1 MTNKEREIYAM
12 LLQLCFEIL
21 PKTSMRN
28 NKKINDVLA
37 LIKEH
42 LDGQQWIKG
51 KQRVANTVLFEL
63 WLSRVTDDLINE
75 NEVWIGKQLE
85 QLRLIHSYN
94 QRILFIIIVQ
104 YLYKILIVKSP
115 KYSH

>member
-1 MTNKEREIYAM
+1 MVVTGHHQYRYLELNMTNKEREIYAM

-42 LDGQQWIKG
+42 LDG
-51 KQRVANTVLFEL
+51 
-63 WLSRVTDDLINE
+63 
-75 NEVWIGKQLE
+75 
-85 QLRLIHSYN
+85 
-94 QRILFIIIVQ
+94 
-104 YLYKILIVKSP
+104 
-115 KYSH
+115 

>member
-28 NKKINDVLA
+28 NKKINDLLA

-42 LDGQQWIKG
+42 LDG
-51 KQRVANTVLFEL
+51 
-63 WLSRVTDDLINE
+63 
-75 NEVWIGKQLE
+75 
-85 QLRLIHSYN
+85 
-94 QRILFIIIVQ
+94 
-104 YLYKILIVKSP
+104 
-115 KYSH
+115 